1 MKMANF
7 REIICQKCA
16 ENIRIKI
23 KDYIISL
30 FECNNNHCK
39 NNILLSEYPIIQK
52 NAKLKLICGS
62 CSNIRQKNDNYY
74 RCNTC
79 NVNLCANCKF
89 NHIKTHSFYNYG
101 KQYMSCIKH
110 SKNYSSYCNKCKK
123 NLCKSCENGHN
134 SHDIVYFKDLIFA
147 KDETSI
153 RNELNELRTK
163 IDNLKG
169 NINKMIKMLKKVVE
183 NMDNYYQINLD
194 IISDYLDKDITYIKI
209 QNMNCIKDYNIN
221 VKNDIDQIINDND
234 LNNKFKNILIMYNKM
249 KSREIGPHHKI
260 KIKYKLDKNMNQLRL
275 FGSNFVLNNKDI
287 AKILYENEEYEL
299 KEEITIK
306 NCMLNK
312 DTLEIDLIFVD
323 NIIKMIDMFDKC
335 DNLISLSDMS
345 NLDTS
350 SVVSMHGIFANCS
363 SLLFLPEISKWNI
376 SNVTDMS
383 WMFYNC
389 KSLTTLPDI
398 SIWNISNVNDIS
410 GMFSDCSSLIWLP
423 DISKWNT
430 NNIKYM
436 HNLFNGCSSL
446 LTLPDISK
454 WDISNVNNLNGMFSD
469 CSSLSKIPDISK
481 WNTSNVTD
489 LGLLFGNCS
498 SLRSLPDISKWN
510 TKKVY
515 NINYIFNKCLSL
527 SYLPDISK
535 WNISRLIG
543 KENPFFD
550 CISLLSLPKV
560 N

>member
-1 MKMANF
+1 MKMENF
-7 REIICQKCA
+7 REIICPKCA

-23 KDYIISL
+23 KDYIITL
-30 FECNNNHCK
+30 FECSNNHFK
-39 NNILLSEYPIIQK
+39 NNILLSEYPTIQK
-52 NAKLKLICGS
+52 NAKLKLNCGV
-62 CSNIRQKNDNYY
+62 CNNIRQKYDNFY

-79 NVNLCANCKF
+79 NVNICTNCKF
-89 NHIKTHSFYNYG
+89 NHIKSHSFYNYG
-101 KQYMSCIKH
+101 KKHISCIKH
-110 SKNYSSYCNKCKK
+110 SKNYNSYCNKCKK
-123 NLCKSCENGHN
+123 NLCKLCENGHN
-134 SHDIVYFKDLIFA
+134 NHDIVYFKDLILA
-147 KDETSI
+147 KDENTI
-153 RNELNELRTK
+153 KNELNELRTK
-163 IDNLKG
+163 IDNFKE
-169 NINKMIKMLKKVVE
+169 NINKIIKILKKVAE

-194 IISDYLDKDITYIKI
+194 IIDDYMDNGITYIKV
-209 QNMNCIKDYNIN
+209 QNMNSVKDYNIN

-249 KSREIGPHHKI
+249 KSREIDPHHQI
-260 KIKYKLDKNMNQLRL
+260 KIKYKLEKKMNQLRL

-287 AKILYENEEYEL
+287 CKILYDNEEYEL

-312 DTLEIDLIFVD
+312 DTLEINLIFVD

-363 SLLFLPEISKWNI
+363 SLSFLPEISKWNI

-410 GMFSDCSSLIWLP
+410 GMFSDCSSLILLP

-446 LTLPDISK
+446 LALPDISK
-454 WDISNVNNLNGMFSD
+454 WDISNVNNLSGMFSD

-489 LGLLFGNCS
+489 MGLLFGNCS
-498 SLRSLPDISKWN
+498 SLKSLPDISKWN
-510 TKKVY
+510 TEKVY
-515 NINYIFNKCLSL
+515 NVNYIFNKCLSL

-535 WNISRLIG
+535 WNASKFIG

-550 CISLLSLPKV
+550 CISLLSFPKV